1 MKRILVI
8 DDEELV
14 RFSISEI
21 LSNEGYEVVKAEN
34 GVQGVAL
41 QKAQPFDIIITD
53 MIMPE
58 KGGLEII
65 LELRKDFPELKFIAF
80 SGGGRTRD
88 LNYLRLAE
96 VCGVDLVMT
105 KPFTRNEL
113 IWSVNTCLPKAA

>member
-8 DDEELV
+8 DDENLV

-21 LSNEGYEVVKAEN
+21 LSNEGYEVVTAEN

-58 KGGLEII
+58 KGGLETI
-65 LELRKDFPELKFIAF
+65 LELKDDFPELKFIAF
-80 SGGGRTRD
+80 SGGGWTCD

-96 VCGVDLVMT
+96 VCGADLVMT
-105 KPFTRNEL
+105 KPFTGNEL
-113 IWSVNTCLPKAA
+113 IWAVNTCLPKAA